1 MIMEF
6 LNFLVLCAETFFRF
20 LFAETTVYG
29 GIAIG
34 WFLVGGSLICM
45 ILRFA
50 FGGLW
55 ESLFGGD
62 N

>member
-1 MIMEF
+1 MEF
-6 LNFLVLCAETFFRF
+6 FNFLVACAETFFRF
-20 LFAETTVYG
+20 LFADTTVYG
-29 GIAIG
+29 GIAPG
-34 WFLVGGSLICM
+34 WLMVGASIICM

-50 FGGLW
+50 FGALW